1 MANANSNE
9 SNSGKIFANLMNAW
23 KIAKLTIYAFKSL
36 KMQDSIFF
44 GGQIT

>member
-23 KIAKLTIYAFKSL
+23 KMAKLTIYAFMIL
-36 KMQDSIFF
+36 KKRDIIFF